1 MALENLIYKKV
12 TLSLRRGLIPVD
24 TPMATSLSTTIG
36 GRHNIGLEQIISN
49 NLRILCFHLQKP
61 FIRGGGYEER
71 SFIAQLDFLLL
82 TIGDMDVGEFI
93 VPIPYVKQIKVKLH
107 PAFDV
112 NGLFPFVFS
121 SPLDG
126 GLISRAP
133 KGDGGQSSLLTHS
146 IYFFGG
152 GADGRAPK
160 GPLQFTYLPLK

>member
-1 MALENLIYKKV
+1 MRACKLRFNSC

-71 SFIAQLDFLLL
+71 SFIAGTQLDFLLL

-121 SPLDG
+121 LYDVCVYLGPSF
-126 GLISRAP
+126 GLYILYEILSFSNA
-133 KGDGGQSSLLTHS
+133 
-146 IYFFGG
+146 
-152 GADGRAPK
+152 
-160 GPLQFTYLPLK
+160 